1 MDLREQAAGFD
12 VVLGRGA
19 QIQRVND
26 RAFDGVLIRRWR
38 LSGKAHLSGADRDG
52 KFVADRKTP
61 QTFDD
66 LAPPVAYR
74 NGRIAHAHSLDTPLE
89 LVRLTDEAQHEL
101 GLRRLEHTLCAID
114 LLDPSRVHDRD
125 PVGYRERLILIV
137 GDENGRDVQPALEI
151 AELDLHLVP
160 QRLVE
165 RREGL
170 IEKQHRRFQDQSA
183 GNRDALLLA
192 AGQLGRQSPA
202 QPAQLDHFQRLVHDP
217 PDIGFGHAAH
227 AKAEGH
233 VLPDGHMR
241 KQRIV
246 LEHEANVAPVR
257 RHTGNVATPYF
268 YLSLAWL
275 DQSGNQ
281 TQQRRLAATARA
293 KQG

>member
-52 KFVADRKTP
+52 KFVADRKTLRSI
-61 QTFDD
+61 DD
-66 LAPPVAYR
+66 LDPPVAYR

-114 LLDPSRVHDRD
+114 RLDPSRVHDRD

-137 GDENGRDVQPALEI
+137 RDENGRDVQPALEV
-151 AELDLHLVP
+151 AELDLHLVT
-160 QRLVE
+160 QRLIE

-170 IEKQHRRFQDQSA
+170 IEKQNRWFQNQGA
-183 GNRDALLLA
+183 GDRNALLLA
-192 AGQLGRQSPA
+192 AGQLGRQTLA
-202 QPAQLDHFQRLVHDP
+202 QPGHLDHFQRLVHDP
-217 PDIGFGHAAH
+217 PDVGFGYTAH
-227 AKAEGH
+227 AKAEGN
-233 VLPDGHMR
+233 VLPHGHMR

-246 LEHEANVAPVR
+246 LEDEAHVSPMR
-257 RHTGNVATPYF
+257 RHVGNVTTPYF
-268 YLSLAWL
+268 DLSLA
-275 DQSGNQ
+275 
-281 TQQRRLAATARA
+281 
-293 KQG
+293 